1 MTVITIKDVAAR
13 AGVSA
18 KTVSRVINGEPHVR
32 AEVREAVMKVV
43 KELDYRPN
51 AFARGLSSSRSFLLG
66 LFIEEVASGYAA
78 DIQRGAVERCRA
90 LGYHLVIETV
100 ELGQQDWLKELPA
113 ILNTLRLQGVI
124 LAPPLC
130 DWPELLDMLAAHEVP
145 VVRIAPRETPERT
158 PLVRMND
165 RAAARELAERLIALG
180 HRDIAFIRGNP
191 THSAATERW
200 LGFSDAIAAAGLR
213 VRPEWIADG
222 DFTFRSGVEA
232 AEKILAAAAR
242 PTAIFSSNDEMALG
256 VLVSAMRH
264 RIEVPQALSVVGFD
278 DTLIARMAWPQ
289 LTTIR
294 QPNPEMAAAAV
305 DLLVGPP
312 NGRPSPATAAV
323 ELPYSLVIRDSLA
336 PPAG

>member
-1 MTVITIKDVAAR
+1 MTIITIKDVAAR

-32 AEVREAVMKVV
+32 AEVREAVMKIVE
-43 KELDYRPN
+43 ELDYRPN

-100 ELGQQDWLKELPA
+100 EAGQQDWLKELPA
-113 ILNTLRLQGVI
+113 ILHTLRLQGVI

-130 DWPELLDMLAAHEVP
+130 DWPELLDMLEAHAVP
-145 VVRIAPRETPERT
+145 IVRIAPRETPERT

-180 HRDIAFIRGNP
+180 HRDIAFIKGNP

-200 LGFSDAIAAAGLR
+200 LGFSDVVAAAGLA
-213 VRPEWIADG
+213 VRPEWIVDG

-232 AEKILAAAAR
+232 AERILAVEC
-242 PTAIFSSNDEMALG
+242 PTAVFASNDEMALG

-264 RIEVPQALSVVGFD
+264 RIEVPEALSVVGFD
-278 DTLIARMAWPQ
+278 DTPIARMAWPQ

-312 NGRPSPATAAV
+312 SGRPSAETASV
-323 ELPYSLVIRDSLA
+323 ELPYSLVLRDSLS
-336 PPAG
+336 PPAR